1 MKFTFL
7 SIFSLVIILATCAW
21 AMKPAETQTMVL
33 IHAFPTDQRLWQP
46 QETLKRHFKLITLDL
61 KGFGQGEPT
70 DGSAV
75 TMTEYADQVKRLLDQ
90 LHISKAIIG
99 GESMGGYVALAFF
112 EKYPAAV
119 SGLILSDTQSIADTQ
134 EMKEKR
140 ESTARD
146 VLEHGT
152 ATASNSFMTK
162 ALSANASES
171 TKAYLRN
178 IVDSQTPT
186 AFASAQRGMA
196 QRADTSHLLVETNLP
211 VLIITGE
218 QDILISPQQGESMHK
233 LAKNSKLIMIPN
245 AGHLSSLE
253 QPDAWNQAVM
263 NMYAGAN

>member
-7 SIFSLVIILATCAW
+7 SLLSLVIVLTTACAW
-21 AMKPAETQTMVL
+21 ALKVKEDKTIVL
-33 IHAFPTDQRLWQP
+33 IHAYPTDQRLWQP
-46 QETLKRHFKLITLDL
+46 QQALKRHFKLITLDL
-61 KGFGQGEPT
+61 KGFGQAEPT

-75 TMTEYADQVKRLLDQ
+75 TMSEYADQVKHLLDQ

-99 GESMGGYVALAFF
+99 GESMGGYVALAFY

-119 SGLILSDTQSIADTQ
+119 AGLILSDTQSIADTP

-140 ESTARD
+140 EAIARD
-146 VLEHGT
+146 MLEHGT
-152 ATASNSFMTK
+152 TNAINSFMTK

-178 IVDSQTPT
+178 IVDSQTAT
-186 AFASAQRGMA
+186 ALASAQRGMA
-196 QRADTSHLLVETNLP
+196 QRTDTSHLLAETSLP

-218 QDILISPQQGESMHK
+218 QDMLIAPQQSEAMHK
-233 LAKNSKLIMIPN
+233 LAKNSKLITIPN

-253 QPDAWNQAVM
+253 QPEAWNQAVI
-263 NMYAGAN
+263 NTFEK